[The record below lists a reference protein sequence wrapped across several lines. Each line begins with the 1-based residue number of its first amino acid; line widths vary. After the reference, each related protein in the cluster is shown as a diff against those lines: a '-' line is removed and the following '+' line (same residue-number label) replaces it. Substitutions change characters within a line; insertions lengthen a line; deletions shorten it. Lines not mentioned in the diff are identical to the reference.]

1 MSRVYYFLIVF
12 VSLTLLVAN
21 QSNPP
26 NGKTGAPG
34 EGSCLDCHTLNGQN
48 QDGIITVAGVPA
60 TIVPSM
66 SYVLTVTVNNPNGNG
81 DLAGFQVT
89 ILNSSNQKAGTMS
102 APSPTSTLQTSGTRQ
117 YWEHNP
123 AQQYPGSNM
132 VSWTVNWVAPTGPS
146 NTTITAY
153 AAGNVAKDNNNDS
166 NDLIIFSTAAG
177 ILQGGANPLQVDI
190 VSQTNV
196 LCNGGNNGSATA
208 GATNGTP
215 PYSYSWSTG
224 GTMATINNLSAGLYF
239 VTVTDM
245 ANSTATTSV
254 VISQPAVLNLQN
266 PTINHVSCFGG
277 NNGSIQASATG
288 GTSPYSFSWSNGSSG
303 SFISGLVA
311 GSYTVTVTDDH
322 ACTKSASYQVNQPTA
337 IAIQLVNL
345 THETCNGDGD
355 GAISISSSGGTGQL
369 SAAWSNGLS
378 GNSITGL
385 SAGTYNVTVTDNNN
399 CTKSSSYTVNP
410 GSVVTVALDD
420 LQHVTCN
427 GGNNG
432 FITVHGTGG
441 TAPYTYVWS
450 NGVTGP
456 VISNL
461 TVGNYTVTATDNN
474 GCIMVKAYT
483 INQPGVITI
492 QINASGVNECSDDS
506 HVDLTAVVGS
516 GAQQPVTA
524 VWSNGAQGLINNDL
538 AAGTYTITITDFGG
552 CTAVASK
559 TVSSPAPVIAT
570 VSTTDET
577 TAGANDGT
585 AEVIVSGGTPGY
597 IYSWSNG
604 GTTSS
609 ISGLAPGIY
618 TVTVVDQNDC
628 TASGTGQVDES
639 GCALNIDI
647 GSDVSICE
655 NDTLMLSLPPG
666 FVTYLWSTGE
676 TSQTITVSNSG
687 MFCATVVDA
696 DGCSD
701 DDCIVVTVQILV
713 ITIDTIIDISV
724 LPGSVQI
731 TVDGG
736 TTPYNYNWSFPDGST
751 STDEDLNFLNLIGSY
766 TVVVTDANGCET
778 STTVTVDVI
787 DAVDPGPVFQ
797 PIKVY
802 PVPTTDVLHVD
813 MENEITE
820 ALIMGIDGRLYK
832 RILNPASNNLQV
844 GGLESGWYILRIT
857 DGQSWFI
864 ARMVK

>member
-1 MSRVYYFLIVF
+1 MSRIYYFLIVF

-21 QSNPP
+21 QANPP

-34 EGSCLDCHTLNGQN
+34 EGSCLDCHTFNNQN
-48 QDGIITVAGVPA
+48 QDGIITLAGLPA

-66 SYVLTVTVNNPNGNG
+66 AYLLTVTVNNPNGNG

-102 APSPTSTLQTSGTRQ
+102 SPSPSSTLQTSGARQ

-123 AQQYPGSNM
+123 AQQYPGNNM

-177 ILQGGANPLQVDI
+177 TLQGGADPLQVDI
-190 VSQTNV
+190 VNQTNV
-196 LCNGGNNGSATA
+196 FCNGGNNGTATA
-208 GATNGTP
+208 GAINGTP
-215 PYSYSWSTG
+215 PYAYSWSTG
-224 GTMATINNLSAGLYF
+224 ANMATISNLTAGLYF

-254 VISQPAVLNLQN
+254 VISQPTVLNLQN

-288 GTSPYSFSWSNGSSG
+288 GTTPYSFSWSNGSSG

-322 ACTKSASYQVNQPTA
+322 ACTKTATYQVNQPTT
-337 IAIQLVNL
+337 IAIQLVSL
-345 THETCNGDGD
+345 THETCSGDGD
-355 GAISISSSGGTGQL
+355 GAITISSSGGTGQL

-378 GNSITGL
+378 GNAINGL
-385 SAGTYNVTVTDNNN
+385 APGTYIVTVTDNNN
-399 CTKSSSYTVNP
+399 CTKTSSYTVNP
-410 GSVVTVALDD
+410 GSVVTVALED

-432 FITVHGTGG
+432 FISVHGTGG
-441 TAPYTYVWS
+441 TAPYIYVWS
-450 NGVTGP
+450 NGGTGP
-456 VISNL
+456 MISNL
-461 TVGNYTVTATDNN
+461 TTGSYTVTATDNN
-474 GCIMVKAYT
+474 GCVMVKAYT
-483 INQPGVITI
+483 VTQPGAITI
-492 QINASGVNECSDDS
+492 QINTSGVNGCSDDS
-506 HVDLTAVVGS
+506 SVDLTAVVGS

-552 CTAVASK
+552 CTAIASK
-559 TVSSPAPVIAT
+559 TVTSPTPLVVT

-577 TAGANDGT
+577 AAGANDGT
-585 AEVIVSGGTPGY
+585 AEVSVSGGTGGY
-597 IYSWSNG
+597 IYTWSNG
-604 GTTSS
+604 NSTDS
-609 ISGLAPGIY
+609 IGGLAPGIY
-618 TVTVVDQNDC
+618 SVTVVDQNDC

-639 GCALNIDI
+639 GCMVNIDL
-647 GSDVSICE
+647 GPDVSICE
-655 NDTLMLSLPPG
+655 GETAMLSLPPG
-666 FVTYLWSTGE
+666 FASYLWSTGE
-676 TSQTITVSNSG
+676 TSQSIIASSSG
-687 MFCATVVDA
+687 MYCATVVDV
-696 DGCSD
+696 DGCAD
-701 DDCIVVTVQILV
+701 DDCVVMTEQIIV
-713 ITIDTIIDISV
+713 ITIDTVIDITIQAGSIEISV
-724 LPGSVQI
+724 NGGSA
-731 TVDGG
+731 
-736 TTPYNYNWSFPDGST
+736 PYSYNWTFPDST
-751 STDEDLNFLNLIGSY
+751 NSTDEDLSILTMQGLY

-778 STTVTVDVI
+778 SANVMVDNHVAI
-787 DAVDPGPVFQ
+787 GPAPVFK

-802 PVPTTDVLHVD
+802 PVPTTEILHVEI
-813 MENEITE
+813 ENEITE
-820 ALIMGIDGRLYK
+820 ALIMGMDGRMYK

-844 GGLESGWYILRIT
+844 GELEPGWYILRIT

-864 ARMVK
+864 ARIIK